1 MCGIISIRRFYGVI
15 FSMGESEMIK
25 TYDKSATAHLADH
38 IYKNAKMGADSI
50 SDALKGIKDP
60 EEKEKI
66 KAELTRQ
73 LSEYESFATRSEQIL
88 TEMNVRY
95 KEEGMMAKLGAKAG
109 IMMNMMKDSTSS
121 HVAEMMIE
129 GLSMGVT
136 DTTKRVRRAEE
147 NGGDPEAIKL
157 ANEFI
162 SFQEKSI
169 DIMKKYL

>member
-1 MCGIISIRRFYGVI
+1 
-15 FSMGESEMIK
+15 MIK
-25 TYDKSATAHLADH
+25 TYDRSASAHLADH

-50 SDALKGIKDP
+50 ADALKNIKDP
-60 EEKEKI
+60 AEKEKI

-73 LSEYESFATRSEQIL
+73 FGEYENIAMRAEKAL
-88 TEMNVRY
+88 TEMNVKP
-95 KEEGMMAKLGAKAG
+95 KEEGMMAKMGAKAG
-109 IMMNMMKDSTSS
+109 IMMNMMTDSTSS

-136 DTTKRVRRAEE
+136 DTTKRVRQAEE
-147 NGGDPEAIKL
+147 EGCDPQIIKLGGDL
-157 ANEFI
+157 I

>member
-1 MCGIISIRRFYGVI
+1 
-15 FSMGESEMIK
+15 
-25 TYDKSATAHLADH
+25 
-38 IYKNAKMGADSI
+38 
-50 SDALKGIKDP
+50 
-60 EEKEKI
+60 
-66 KAELTRQ
+66 
-73 LSEYESFATRSEQIL
+73 
-88 TEMNVRY
+88 
-95 KEEGMMAKLGAKAG
+95 MAKLGAKAG

-136 DTTKRVRRAEE
+136 DTTKRVRQAEE
-147 NGGDPEAIKL
+147 NGSDPEAIKL